1 MLVTDYKAL
10 LVETKRWL
18 KNGSYGDWVEENGRR
33 ITVENM
39 AGGRYLLT
47 EAGEVAGQTN
57 SEQYALEWMTKG
69 ENR

>member
-1 MLVTDYKAL
+1 MLYTGENEMVA
-10 LVETKRWL
+10 ETKRWL
-18 KNGSYGDWVEENGRR
+18 KNGSYGDWVEEGNRR
-33 ITVENM
+33 ITIENM

-69 ENR
+69 E